1 MTDAMTAAEVGVAKL
16 SAATAA
22 PVTDDEKEKV
32 ASRFVW
38 QPGDVTIINPDGT
51 IVAQAVTKK

>member
-1 MTDAMTAAEVGVAKL
+1 MADDALSAAEVGAAKL

-22 PVTDDEKEKV
+22 PVTDDEKAKI

-38 QPGDVTIINPDGT
+38 KPGDITITKPDGT
-51 IVAQAVTKK
+51 VVS